1 MSKFREWLENKEL
14 GEYKLNESSEI
25 SSEIYAKV
33 YKLAKEIVK
42 NDEKYKEEA
51 RKLNTWFKKETGK
64 ANGILSQYTEND
76 MMISDRDLKW
86 LEDNSK

>member
-14 GEYKLNESSEI
+14 GESSEI

-33 YKLAKEIVK
+33 YKLVKEIVK

-51 RKLNTWFKKETGK
+51 RKLNTWFKKETDIR
-64 ANGILSQYTEND
+64 NDILFQYTEND
-76 MMISDRDLKW
+76 RMISDKDLKW
-86 LEDNSK
+86 LENKSK